1 MKRRYL
7 FTTGLLALV
16 CSLYGCGHVSNTVL
30 TDEILLDK
38 AEMATVVRQS
48 ELTLIKR
55 EGSIDS
61 VEYSVE
67 TKDGD
72 VYRCY
77 FTSLVAINSDAV
89 CKKINTSKK
98 FKGTKSS
105 IKQNSKKENQKCNAL
120 LKAAGKC

>member
-1 MKRRYL
+1 MRKTLTL
-7 FTTGLLALV
+7 FGMLILFG
-16 CSLYGCGHVSNTVL
+16 SLYGCGHVSNTVL
-30 TDEILLDK
+30 TDEVLLDK
-38 AEMATVVRQS
+38 AEMVIGVRQS

-89 CKKINTSKK
+89 CKQIGASKK
-98 FKGTKSS
+98 VKHSAKP
-105 IKQNSKKENQKCNAL
+105 KEREANCNAL
-120 LKAAGKC
+120 LRAAGKC

>member
-30 TDEILLDK
+30 TDETLLDK
-38 AEMATVVRQS
+38 AEMATGVRRS
-48 ELTLIKR
+48 DLILTSR

-61 VEYSVE
+61 VEYSVK
-67 TKDGD
+67 TIDGD

-77 FTSLVAINSDAV
+77 FTSLVAINSDTICRQIGASQNV
-89 CKKINTSKK
+89 KKTKNSAKSKK
-98 FKGTKSS
+98 
-105 IKQNSKKENQKCNAL
+105 KESDPKCNAL

>member
-30 TDEILLDK
+30 TDETLLDK
-38 AEMATVVRQS
+38 AEMATGVRQS

-61 VEYSVE
+61 VKRQV
-67 TKDGD
+67 
-72 VYRCY
+72 
-77 FTSLVAINSDAV
+77 
-89 CKKINTSKK
+89 
-98 FKGTKSS
+98 
-105 IKQNSKKENQKCNAL
+105 
-120 LKAAGKC
+120 

>member
-1 MKRRYL
+1 MRKTLTL
-7 FTTGLLALV
+7 FGMLILFG
-16 CSLYGCGHVSNTVL
+16 SLYGCGHVFNTVL
-30 TDEILLDK
+30 TDEVLLDK
-38 AEMATVVRQS
+38 AEMATGVRQS

>member
-1 MKRRYL
+1 MRKTLTL
-7 FTTGLLALV
+7 FGMLILFG
-16 CSLYGCGHVSNTVL
+16 SLYGCGHVSNTVL
-30 TDEILLDK
+30 TDAVLLDK
-38 AEMATVVRQS
+38 AEMATGVRQS

-120 LKAAGKC
+120 LRAAGKC